1 MNKYILMLVSVMLL
15 GISAC
20 TESTEDT
27 DEDGNWVKLSDY
39 EGDTRTGAV
48 SFVIGEEAYV
58 GLGSDG
64 EDYLT
69 DFWKYDASRNFWQEI
84 APFPGVGRISAVAF
98 SADGKGYVG
107 TGYNDDLAQEEMADF
122 WMYDPDADTWTEIAP
137 FAGSAR
143 YSAVAFSLN
152 GLGYVGTGYDGS
164 YLKDFYRYN
173 PASDTWEQSISL
185 FGSKRESAFAFVVGS
200 RAYVGSGVNNDQ
212 FLYDFWAFDPE
223 SDQWI
228 DFSIEDD
235 DDDFFDEYVDAM
247 ERFDATA
254 FVMDDIAYIATG
266 TGTSFQRDIIS
277 FDPQTEIWD
286 EDFTSFEGLARG
298 GAVSFVINGRGFI
311 TTGRSATT
319 RHDDIWE
326 WKPGEEYEEFD

>member
-1 MNKYILMLVSVMLL
+1 MNKYILMLLTMLCIGL
-15 GISAC
+15 SSC
-20 TESTEDT
+20 TESTDDG

-48 SFVIGEEAYV
+48 SFVIDDAAYV

-69 DFWKYDASRNFWQEI
+69 DFWKYDESRNFWQEI

-98 SADGKGYVG
+98 SVDGKGFIG
-107 TGYNDDLAQEEMADF
+107 TGFNDDQAEEELADF
-122 WMYDPDADTWTEIAP
+122 WMYDPDTDAWTEVAP
-137 FAGSAR
+137 FGGSAR

-164 YLKDFYRYN
+164 YLKDFWKYN
-173 PASDTWEQSISL
+173 PQTNAWEQSLSL
-185 FGSKRESAFAFVVGS
+185 FGSKRESAFSFVLGGK
-200 RAYVGSGVNNDQ
+200 AYVGAGLNNDQ

-223 SDQWI
+223 ADTWL
-228 DFSIEDD
+228 DLSIEDD
-235 DDDFFDEYVDAM
+235 DDDFFDEFVDAM

-266 TGTSFQRDIIS
+266 SGTAFKSDIIS
-277 FDPQTEIWD
+277 FDPLTEIWN
-286 EDFTSFEGLARG
+286 EDYTNFEGQSRG

-326 WKPGEEYEEFD
+326 WRPSEDYEEFD